1 MKQELDSLKAQKAEI
16 KQRKADVETSRN
28 EVQKRVRIA
37 KLSDGLA
44 DTC

>member
-16 KQRKADVETSRN
+16 KQRKADVEKSRN

-37 KLSDGLA
+37 KLSDGLR
-44 DTC
+44 

>member
-16 KQRKADVETSRN
+16 KQRKADVEKSRN